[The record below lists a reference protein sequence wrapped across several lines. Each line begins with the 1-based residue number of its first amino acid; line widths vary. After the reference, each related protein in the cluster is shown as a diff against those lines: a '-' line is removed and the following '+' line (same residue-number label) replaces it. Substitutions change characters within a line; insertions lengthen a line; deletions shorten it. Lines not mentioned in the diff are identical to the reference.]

1 MVLISEVKE
10 NANIM
15 KTGTTTAG
23 IVCKDG
29 VVLAA
34 DQKATMGNIVAS
46 KEAMKVFK
54 ITEKIGMTIAG
65 SVGDAQA
72 MVRILRAEMNLYELE
87 QGEVTIKAAA
97 TLLGNILRASYKSFT
112 PELVQLLLGGV
123 DRRGPSLY
131 SLDAAGGIS
140 EEKEFTFSG
149 SGSVIAVGVLEDQ
162 YKKDISVEEGVDLLL
177 RAIKAARERDV
188 FSGGKSITILKI
200 TNDKSEFVPQ
210 EYIDK
215 RLA

>member
-1 MVLISEVKE
+1 
-10 NANIM
+10 M
-15 KTGTTTAG
+15 KTGTTTVG

-46 KEAMKVFK
+46 KEAQKVFR
-54 ITEKIGMTIAG
+54 ITDRIGMTIAG

-72 MVRILRAEMNLYELE
+72 MVRLLKAEMKLYEFE
-87 QGEVTIKAAA
+87 QGEVTVKAAA
-97 TLLGNILRASYKSFT
+97 TLLGNLLRSSYKSFV
-112 PELVQLLLGGV
+112 PELVQLVIGGY
-123 DRRGPSLY
+123 DREGPHIY

-162 YKKDISVEEGVDLLL
+162 YRKNMSVDEGVDLLV

-188 FSGGKSITILKI
+188 FSGGRSMSVLVITKDGMREISPKEFEKRMKS
-200 TNDKSEFVPQ
+200 S
-210 EYIDK
+210 
-215 RLA
+215 A